1 MRDITE
7 APESSKMR
15 EPETPRMQ
23 PHKRETPKL
32 PNDGGGHNLEDINKN
47 WLASGQTVLPKIDFY
62 AIVEDVGTSSPV

>member
-1 MRDITE
+1 
-7 APESSKMR
+7 
-15 EPETPRMQ
+15 MQ